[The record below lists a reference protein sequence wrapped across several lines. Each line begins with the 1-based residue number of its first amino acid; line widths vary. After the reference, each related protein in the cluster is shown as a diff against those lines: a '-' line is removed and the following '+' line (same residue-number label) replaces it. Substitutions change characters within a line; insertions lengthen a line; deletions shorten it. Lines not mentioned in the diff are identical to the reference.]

1 MRIRYTITL
10 LSLIITNWGFSSN
23 CPFTIENVTLL
34 ESNHGDMLT
43 IYLEAFAGNNFQST
57 HEIFTIEVH
66 HTGSDCINPPF
77 TIQYKMKIYAPEIG
91 LQHYETFFIGERILD
106 TVLTSQIYRSSDFS
120 LVYGLTVQSENL
132 ISYISQSGKL
142 PNGNYLFQFEIKN
155 GSGILL
161 DTKSESLQINR
172 PLALEL
178 LSPGGTLS
186 ELTHAYT
193 YSTVPIFT
201 WYSDFCSQCT
211 YGIRVC
217 EYNQDEHRSL
227 RNALDDWSLIP
238 YDQSSKYHAISWNT
252 FSFQY
257 PEEGHLDLE
266 VGKHYVWQIR
276 LSYETTIEPHN
287 DYSPIYI
294 FEVRSPTKKQ
304 LDFSD
309 PYLSAVQSLIGNEQ
323 FNLWFSAGGELERFV
338 TAGESIWINGEKI
351 HIDALYS
358 LVSELNQGKIT
369 LENLQIK

>member
-23 CPFTIENVTLL
+23 C
-34 ESNHGDMLT
+34 
-43 IYLEAFAGNNFQST
+43 
-57 HEIFTIEVH
+57 IFTIDPDIHEDILAIYLDTFNKNNIQSTLDIFTIQINH
-66 HTGSDCINPPF
+66 EGSDCRDSPY
-77 TIQYKMKIYAPEIG
+77 TIEYTLKIYAPEIG
-91 LQHYETFFIGERILD
+91 LNRYETFYVGERILD
-106 TVLTSQIYRSSDFS
+106 TVLNNQIYRSSDFS
-120 LVYGLTVQSENL
+120 FVSGLTSHAENL
-132 ISYISQSGKL
+132 ISYISQSGYL
-142 PNGNYLFQFEIKN
+142 PNGIYLFQFDIKD
-155 GSGILL
+155 GSGIKK
-161 DTKSESLQINR
+161 TKSASLDINR
-172 PLALEL
+172 PLSLEL

-201 WYSDFCSQCT
+201 WYSDFCNQCI

-217 EYNQDEHRSL
+217 EYNQDKHSSL
-227 RNALDDWSLIP
+227 NSALDDWSIIP
-238 YDQSSKYHAISWNT
+238 YKQSDDYYESLMNT

-257 PEEGHLDLE
+257 PEKDHLDLE
-266 VGKHYVWQIR
+266 VGKYYVWQIR
-276 LSYETTIEPHN
+276 RSYKTTIEPHY

-304 LDFSD
+304 IDFSD

-323 FNLWFSAGGELERFV
+323 FNLLFSAGGELERFV
-338 TAGESIWINGEKI
+338 TAGESIWMNGEKI

-358 LVSELNQGKIT
+358 LVSKLNQGKIT